1 MKFFRSIRWRLQL
14 WYGVLLLL
22 ILAGFGLSAWHLQT
36 TNQLGRVDQE
46 LEQRMGI
53 VSDMIRAHNGPPPN
67 RPPVGGPPAA
77 TRQPPSD
84 WKLPERKVGLFEN
97 IPGRTYYYIVW
108 HRNGKEIVRS
118 TFAPPDVPQPERMHG
133 PPEFRTR
140 GTLRECYHDTPSGE
154 CLLVGRDIGEDL
166 AETGHFAW
174 LLGGVGIAVLVLGL
188 AGGWWVATRA
198 LRPISD
204 ISSAAERIS
213 AGDLSQRVRTT
224 DTDSELGQLA
234 RVLNNTFARLQ
245 GAFARQSQFT
255 ADASHELRT
264 PITVV
269 LTQTQSTLVRE
280 RPAAEYKEC
289 LEACQRAAQRMRA
302 IIESLLM
309 LARLDS
315 ARASEEIEICDLS
328 LIAEETVELLEPMAI
343 ERDIRM
349 KSSLSPVRCRGNAGQ
364 LAQAVHNLVGNAIH
378 YNQPGGSIHITVEN
392 EPDTVVLSVSDT
404 GPGIPPED
412 LPHIFERFYR
422 VDKARS
428 GIQGHSGLGLA
439 IAKAIVEH
447 HGGTITVR
455 SQPGQG
461 STFQIRL
468 PAAPALKKTGTPA

>member
-22 ILAGFGLSAWHLQT
+22 ILAGFGLSAWRLQT
-36 TNQLGRVDQE
+36 TNQMGKVDQE

-53 VSDMIRAHNGPPPN
+53 VSDMIRARNGPPPN
-67 RPPVGGPPAA
+67 HPPAGGPPGAN
-77 TRQPPSD
+77 RPPPSD
-84 WKLPERKVGLFEN
+84 WKLPERKAGLFEN

-108 HRNGKEIVRS
+108 HRNGEEIVRS
-118 TFAPPDVPQPERMHG
+118 TFAPPDVPQPERLHG

-154 CLLVGRDIGEDL
+154 CLLVGRDIGEEQ
-166 AETGHFAW
+166 AGAAHFAW
-174 LLGGVGIAVLVLGL
+174 LLAGVGIAVLVLGL
-188 AGGWWVATRA
+188 AGGGWVAARA

-204 ISSAAERIS
+204 ISEAAERIS
-213 AGDLSQRVRTT
+213 AGDLSQRVRTA

-234 RVLNNTFARLQ
+234 RVLNDTFARLQ

-264 PITVV
+264 PISVV

-280 RPAAEYKEC
+280 RPASEYKEC

-302 IIESLLM
+302 ILENLLM

-315 ARASEEIEICDLS
+315 AKAPEETGVCDLS
-328 LIAEETVELLEPMAI
+328 LIAKETMEILETMAG
-343 ERDIRM
+343 EHNVRM
-349 KSSLSPVRCRGNAGQ
+349 ESSLSPAYCRGNAGQ
-364 LAQAVHNLVGNAIH
+364 LAQAVQNLASNAIH
-378 YNQPGGSIHITVEN
+378 YNHPGGSIHITVEN
-392 EPDTVVLSVSDT
+392 EPGTAVLSVSDT
-404 GPGIPPED
+404 GPGISSTD

-428 GIQGHSGLGLA
+428 GAQGHSGLGLA
-439 IAKAIVEH
+439 IARAIVEH
-447 HGGTITVR
+447 HGGTITVG
-455 SQPGQG
+455 SEPGKG

-468 PAAPALKKTGTPA
+468 PEAPAPIKTGDPA